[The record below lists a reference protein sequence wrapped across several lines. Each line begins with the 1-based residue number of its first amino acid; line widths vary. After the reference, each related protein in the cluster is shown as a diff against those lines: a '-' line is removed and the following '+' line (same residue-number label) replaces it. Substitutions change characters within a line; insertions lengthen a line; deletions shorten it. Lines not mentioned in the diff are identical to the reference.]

1 MPSAAPILCD
11 LDGVVWL
18 MHQPI
23 EGSVHAI
30 DSLRKAG
37 HRVLFVTNN
46 SFSIVSD
53 QENTLAKIGIDAQGD
68 VVTSSQAAGAL
79 LRKGDRVLLGGGPG
93 AVEAIVNA
101 GAILVGRSDDHI
113 QGDSDAQKMNSE
125 SDQQFDQEI
134 ALAKIGIDAQGD
146 VVTSSQA
153 AGALL
158 RKGDRVLLGGGPGAV
173 EAIVNAGAILAGRS
187 DDHIQRDSDA
197 QKMKSESDQQFDQEI
212 DVVMVG
218 YHATFD
224 YRGLTRLSHAVR
236 NGARLIATNDD
247 ATYPTPHGLIPGGG
261 SILAAVAAAS
271 GVEPIIAGKPHKPMA
286 DLVRQVLG
294 VDDLSNAWM
303 VGDRPSTDGK
313 FAQTIGCRFA
323 QVLTGIS
330 SLNDVSDDASSD
342 VSDQAN
348 GDRQVF
354 ADLAT
359 FAKMIVGS

>member
-1 MPSAAPILCD
+1 MRHNYSVPSAVPILCD

-23 EGSVHAI
+23 AGSVNAI
-30 DSLRKAG
+30 ELLRDAG

-46 SFSIVSD
+46 SFSVVSD
-53 QENTLAKIGIDAQGD
+53 QEKALAKIGIDAHND

-79 LRKGDRVLLGGGPG
+79 LRKGERVLLGGGPG
-93 AVEAIVNA
+93 AVEAI
-101 GAILVGRSDDHI
+101 
-113 QGDSDAQKMNSE
+113 E
-125 SDQQFDQEI
+125 
-134 ALAKIGIDAQGD
+134 
-146 VVTSSQA
+146 
-153 AGALL
+153 
-158 RKGDRVLLGGGPGAV
+158 
-173 EAIVNAGAILAGRS
+173 NAGAILAGRS
-187 DDHIQRDSDA
+187 DDHKADEQID
-197 QKMKSESDQQFDQEI
+197 EQF

-224 YRGLTRLSHAVR
+224 YRGLTRLSQAVR

-261 SILAAVAAAS
+261 SILAAVSAAS

-294 VDDLSNAWM
+294 VNDLSHAWM
-303 VGDRPSTDGK
+303 VGDRPSTDGL
-313 FAQTIGCRFA
+313 FAQTVGCKFA

-330 SLNDVSDDASSD
+330 SAADAKSDAGNS
-342 VSDQAN
+342 A
-348 GDRQVF
+348 GDNSHVF

-359 FAKMIVGS
+359 FAKMIIGS

>member
-23 EGSVHAI
+23 AGSVNAI
-30 DSLRKAG
+30 ESLRNAG

-46 SFSIVSD
+46 SFSVVAD
-53 QENTLAKIGIDAQGD
+53 QENALANIGIDAHND

-79 LRKGDRVLLGGGPG
+79 LRKGERVLLGGGPG
-93 AVEAIVNA
+93 AVEAIN
-101 GAILVGRSDDHI
+101 
-113 QGDSDAQKMNSE
+113 
-125 SDQQFDQEI
+125 
-134 ALAKIGIDAQGD
+134 
-146 VVTSSQA
+146 
-153 AGALL
+153 
-158 RKGDRVLLGGGPGAV
+158 
-173 EAIVNAGAILAGRS
+173 NAGAILAGRS
-187 DDHIQRDSDA
+187 DDHIQSDSDS
-197 QKMKSESDQQFDQEI
+197 QKINNEIDQEFEQQFDQEI

-218 YHATFD
+218 FHATFD
-224 YRGLTRLSHAVR
+224 YRGLTRLSNAVR
-236 NGARLIATNDD
+236 NGARLIATNND

-271 GVEPIIAGKPHKPMA
+271 GVKPIIAGKPHKPMA

-294 VDDLSNAWM
+294 INDLSDAWM
-303 VGDRPSTDGK
+303 VGDRPSTDGL
-313 FAQTIGCRFA
+313 FAQTVGCKFA

-330 SLNDVSDDASSD
+330 SAGDVSDDASD
-342 VSDQAN
+342 VVN
-348 GDRQVF
+348 GDTHVF

>member
-1 MPSAAPILCD
+1 
-11 LDGVVWL
+11 

-23 EGSVHAI
+23 AGSVNAI
-30 DSLRKAG
+30 ESIRAAG

-46 SFSIVSD
+46 SYSVVAD
-53 QENTLAKIGIDAQGD
+53 QEKALTKIGIDAHND
-68 VVTSSQAAGAL
+68 VVTSSQAAGGL
-79 LRKGDRVLLGGGPG
+79 LRKGERVLLGGGPG
-93 AVEAIVNA
+93 AVEAIKNA

-113 QGDSDAQKMNSE
+113 QGDADAQQINTKI
-125 SDQQFDQEI
+125 DQE
-134 ALAKIGIDAQGD
+134 
-146 VVTSSQA
+146 
-153 AGALL
+153 
-158 RKGDRVLLGGGPGAV
+158 
-173 EAIVNAGAILAGRS
+173 
-187 DDHIQRDSDA
+187 
-197 QKMKSESDQQFDQEI
+197 F

-247 ATYPTPHGLIPGGG
+247 ATYPTPHGVIPGGG

-271 GVEPIIAGKPHKPMA
+271 GVQPIIAGKPHKPMA

-294 VDDLSNAWM
+294 INDLSDAWM
-303 VGDRPSTDGK
+303 VGDRPSTDGL
-313 FAQTIGCRFA
+313 FAQTVGCKFA

-330 SLNDVSDDASSD
+330 SVGDINDFV
-342 VSDQAN
+342 N
-348 GDRQVF
+348 GDTHVF

>member
-23 EGSVHAI
+23 AGSVNAI
-30 DSLRKAG
+30 ESLRNAG

-46 SFSIVSD
+46 SYSVVAD
-53 QENTLAKIGIDAQGD
+53 QEKALVKIGIDAHND

-79 LRKGDRVLLGGGPG
+79 LRKGERVLLGGGPG
-93 AVEAIVNA
+93 AVEAI
-101 GAILVGRSDDHI
+101 
-113 QGDSDAQKMNSE
+113 K
-125 SDQQFDQEI
+125 
-134 ALAKIGIDAQGD
+134 
-146 VVTSSQA
+146 
-153 AGALL
+153 
-158 RKGDRVLLGGGPGAV
+158 
-173 EAIVNAGAILAGRS
+173 NAGAILAGRS
-187 DDHIQRDSDA
+187 DDHIQDVSDA
-197 QKMKSESDQQFDQEI
+197 QKMNSKIDQKFEQQFDQEI

-224 YRGLTRLSHAVR
+224 YRGLTRLSNAVR
-236 NGARLIATNDD
+236 KGARLIATNDD

-271 GVEPIIAGKPHKPMA
+271 DVEPIIAGKPHKPMA

-294 VDDLSNAWM
+294 VNDLSDAWM

-330 SLNDVSDDASSD
+330 SLNDVSDDASID
-342 VSDQAN
+342 VNDQVS

>member
-1 MPSAAPILCD
+1 MRHNYSVPSAVPILCD

-23 EGSVHAI
+23 AGSVNAI
-30 DSLRKAG
+30 ELLRDAG

-46 SFSIVSD
+46 SFSVVSD
-53 QENTLAKIGIDAQGD
+53 QEKALAKIGIDAHND

-79 LRKGDRVLLGGGPG
+79 LRKGERVLLGGGPG
-93 AVEAIVNA
+93 AVEAI
-101 GAILVGRSDDHI
+101 
-113 QGDSDAQKMNSE
+113 E
-125 SDQQFDQEI
+125 
-134 ALAKIGIDAQGD
+134 
-146 VVTSSQA
+146 
-153 AGALL
+153 
-158 RKGDRVLLGGGPGAV
+158 
-173 EAIVNAGAILAGRS
+173 NAGAILAGRS
-187 DDHIQRDSDA
+187 DDHKADEQID
-197 QKMKSESDQQFDQEI
+197 EQF

-224 YRGLTRLSHAVR
+224 YRGLTRLSQAVR

-261 SILAAVAAAS
+261 SILAAVSAAS

-294 VDDLSNAWM
+294 VNDLSHAWM
-303 VGDRPSTDGK
+303 VGDRPSTDGL
-313 FAQTIGCRFA
+313 FAQTVGCKFA

-330 SLNDVSDDASSD
+330 SAADAK
-342 VSDQAN
+342 
-348 GDRQVF
+348 GDAGDSAGDNSHVF

-359 FAKMIVGS
+359 FAKMIIGS